1 MEQKNSSILT
11 LSKQQFKEVESY
23 CRLNELDVQTFLHD
37 CFKQGFLIEKNGLLN
52 PLKTGGVE
60 KNWVEKEV
68 IVEKR
73 VEIPVEV
80 IKEVQIEIIVEKEV
94 LVTDETRINELLL
107 KIQQLETDNK
117 LFSTKVNEKDET
129 LLEFSTKTNEME
141 NILQQEKDELLLKIQ
156 QLTLDHDTQI
166 SEYIRKIDECCK
178 KPSVDGSKQ
187 QALQETIQKLMG
199 DNKEKSN
206 KILQLEKSL
215 LELESMAYQKGIL
228 LRSSNLNDNL
238 YK

>member
-11 LSKQQFKEVESY
+11 ISKEQSKEVESY
-23 CRLNELDVQTFLHD
+23 CRLNELDVQTFIND

-52 PLKTGGVE
+52 PLKTGGVD
-60 KNWVEKEV
+60 KKWVEKEV

-80 IKEVQIEIIVEKEV
+80 IKEVPVEVVVTKIEYICDDTK
-94 LVTDETRINELLL
+94 TNELLL
-107 KIQQLETDNK
+107 KIQQLE
-117 LFSTKVNEKDET
+117 
-129 LLEFSTKTNEME
+129 
-141 NILQQEKDELLLKIQ
+141 QQKDELLLKIQ
-156 QLTLDHDTQI
+156 QLTSDHDTQI
-166 SEYIRKIDECCK
+166 SEYIRKLDGCSK
-178 KPSVDGSKQ
+178 KPSLDGSKQ
-187 QALQETIQKLMG
+187 QALQETIQKIMG
-199 DNKEKSN
+199 DNKEKSD

>member
-11 LSKQQFKEVESY
+11 ISKEQSKEVESY
-23 CRLNELDVQTFLHD
+23 CRLNELDVQTFIND

-52 PLKTGGVE
+52 PLKTGVVD
-60 KNWVEKEV
+60 KKWVEKEV

-80 IKEVQIEIIVEKEV
+80 VVTKIEYICDD
-94 LVTDETRINELLL
+94 TQTNELLL
-107 KIQQLETDNK
+107 KIQQLK
-117 LFSTKVNEKDET
+117 
-129 LLEFSTKTNEME
+129 
-141 NILQQEKDELLLKIQ
+141 QEKDELLLKTQ

-166 SEYIRKIDECCK
+166 SEYMRKVDECSK

-187 QALQETIQKLMG
+187 QALQETIQKIMG
-199 DNKEKSN
+199 DNKEKSD